1 MMSHGFKISS
11 NLIESRLVQFSHFKD
26 IFSHVCKKYIYN
38 AKTLER
44 GKTFLNNYNAK
55 TLERGKTF
63 LNNRELVTK

>member
-11 NLIESRLVQFSHFKD
+11 NLVESRLVQFSHFKD

-44 GKTFLNNYNAK
+44 GKTFLNNS
-55 TLERGKTF
+55 
-63 LNNRELVTK
+63 ELVTK